1 MRLACAAAAALL
13 VLTQS
18 LVAQGAPPRAW
29 QQRIEVELALPVPV
43 VELASVNP
51 FAIAVDQPPSLVAS
65 TPPKKLDVRGVA
77 VVAAYV
83 DPDGRCLGGVPL
95 ELPFPGLTQPIL
107 DELTATRFD
116 PAVSSRGPV
125 GSWVV
130 LGIAIEGRVK
140 NSTVGS
146 PTFELPDPASPPE
159 PAPPLQVAPSGLL
172 LRVPFEPQGSITTM
186 ASPRRLRVKADARE
200 VDVPVRALLHITAG
214 GRCDRFVPLNLE
226 PGLHSWLSAYLATW
240 RLEPARRDGQPHEAW
255 VVVSARARLDLSSLE
270 STGVHV
276 LRDRS
281 FEPPAAGD

>member
-1 MRLACAAAAALL
+1 MRLACAAGAALL
-13 VLTQS
+13 VLTHA
-18 LVAQGAPPRAW
+18 LVAQSAPPRAW
-29 QQRIEVELALPVPV
+29 QQRIEVELSLPVPV

-51 FAIAVDQPPSLVAS
+51 FAIAVDQAPSLVAS
-65 TPPKKLDVRGVA
+65 TPPRKLDVRGVA

-107 DELTATRFD
+107 EELTATRFD

-130 LGIAIEGRVK
+130 LGIGMEGRVK
-140 NSTVGS
+140 DSTVGS

-159 PAPPLQVAPSGLL
+159 PAPPLQVAPSGQL

-200 VDVPVRALLHITAG
+200 TDVPVRALLHITAG

-226 PGLHSWLSAYLATW
+226 PGLHPWLSAYLATW
-240 RLEPARRDGQPHEAW
+240 RLEPASRDGQPHEAW
-255 VVVSARARLDLSSLE
+255 VVVSARARLELSSLE
-270 STGVHV
+270 STGVQV